1 VTTKKVMIDG
11 VLREVKV
18 MPPGRAEGAYFQQ
31 WSFSKRGDFGSSGTN
46 QIDPNPP
53 GDDTPELK
61 TVQASL
67 NMDVRTWREI
77 LTGDDEEVDDEV

>member
-1 VTTKKVMIDG
+1 MSRWVVVDG
-11 VLREVKV
+11 VRHEIKV
-18 MPPGRAEGAYFQQ
+18 CPPGRAEGAYFQQ
-31 WSFSKRGDFGSSGTN
+31 YSFSKRGDFGSSGTN

>member
-67 NMDVRTWREI
+67 NMNVGSLREI
-77 LTGDDEEVDDEV
+77 MLADDEESNE